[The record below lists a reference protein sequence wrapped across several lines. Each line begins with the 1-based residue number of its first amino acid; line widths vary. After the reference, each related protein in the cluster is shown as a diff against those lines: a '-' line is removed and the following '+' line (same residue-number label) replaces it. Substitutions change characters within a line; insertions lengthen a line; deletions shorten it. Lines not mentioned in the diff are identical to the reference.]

1 MERFTNAL
9 NDRESRLLRLLI
21 AGACVVIIVAG
32 LKAAAPIVDLV
43 LLGLLVAQTL
53 SPLPM
58 WLMKKG
64 LKAGLSVLLS
74 ILVVLAGG
82 GLLVALFSLSTARL
96 VDNLPTY
103 QSGLLALRD
112 RAFGFLTTR
121 GIDVSKVSFLQPLDP
136 DRLLTAA
143 RLFLGGLASAL
154 GTSILVLLI
163 AAVVVYE
170 ITAVRALHARGER
183 PGTLAARFDEV
194 TGQSR
199 QYIALTGLAGLIQAG
214 FNLVILLVA
223 GVDAPLTWA
232 VLFFFLNFIPGV
244 GFFVALAPPALLA
257 LLEHGWQ
264 RALVVILGWWFV
276 NLIGDNVIKPRFFV
290 KGLDLSFTTLVFA
303 VVFWSWVLGP
313 AGAILAVP
321 LALSLKRVA
330 ELMPGSAGAAL

>member
-1 MERFTNAL
+1 MQRITGVATNQL
-9 NDRESRLLRLLI
+9 SGLLPVLV
-21 AGACVVIIVAG
+21 AGACFVIVVAG
-32 LKAAAPIVDLV
+32 LKAAAPIVNLV

-64 LKAGLSVLLS
+64 LKPGLSVLVS

-82 GLLVALFSLSTARL
+82 GLLVALFSFSTARL
-96 VDNLPTY
+96 VDNLPAY

-136 DRLLTAA
+136 DRLLAAA
-143 RLFLGGLASAL
+143 RVFLGGLASAL

-199 QYIALTGLAGLIQAG
+199 QYIALTGLAGLIQAA

-244 GFFVALAPPALLA
+244 GFFVALVPPALLA

-264 RALVVILGWWFV
+264 RAVVVILGWWVV

-321 LALSLKRVA
+321 LALSLKRTA
-330 ELMPGSAGAAL
+330 ELMPGATGS